1 MIDDSEVVIGNGY
14 TSYSGP
20 DAVNLARAIS
30 VRAGLRLAK
39 AGLNIRGVSK
49 SGLLKIASEYTGKQ
63 YKRGEYDKAREDL
76 KLWIE
81 TMALA
86 LPIKDERTGK

>member
-1 MIDDSEVVIGNGY
+1 MA
-14 TSYSGP
+14 T
-20 DAVNLARAIS
+20 
-30 VRAGLRLAK
+30 
-39 AGLNIRGVSK
+39 
-49 SGLLKIASEYTGKQ
+49 EYTGKP

-86 LPIKDERTGK
+86 LPIKDERTV